1 MDDWLSLRLRLAAA
15 AVLLATPCR
24 PLIAQSQALV
34 FIEGF
39 RVHDSLSLIA
49 AESLRSEL
57 PRHLA
62 QRGPAVMS
70 TRDIDEPSPPGSP
83 MILAW
88 RGHGMM
94 SSRSPACIDAE
105 SSWTS
110 RPQRSR
116 SEFVCERRSSTDPIL
131 FGAMSRR
138 LSRSRSARGLCCWL
152 DEWPATRCS
161 ATLEQSRAD
170 GEDGVM
176 TSPDRSR
183 REFLAMSALT
193 LLGATGL
200 ARRTFDN
207 SNPDDQLL
215 YVGTYTD
222 DKRTDGVYF
231 VLMNA
236 RTGELQ
242 LIGSAN
248 VGPNPSFL
256 AIHPNGRV
264 LYAVNEVAEHN
275 GKRGGA
281 VGAYAIAAT
290 TGALTR
296 INEQSTAGAGP
307 CYVSVD
313 REGRAVLVANYD
325 AGSVALLPIHGDG
338 SLGEAQIDQHQG
350 SGPDKERQEGPH
362 AHSIV
367 ADPSN
372 RFALGADLG
381 TDRIVV
387 YRLDGQSGGLRHLL
401 ANDAQLEPGSGPR
414 HIAFHPTLPLV
425 FVASELKSS
434 VTTLRFDRERGTLAV
449 IASQSTLPTD
459 WKGKSYVA
467 DIHVDSLGRTVYVSN
482 RGHNSVAVF
491 SVQPKT
497 GALTLT
503 QVVPTGGAW
512 PRNFSL
518 DPTERWLLVANQNS
532 GSVVVFARDRESGR
546 LSETPR
552 RLAVPSPACLRFRDG
567 SAI

>member
-1 MDDWLSLRLRLAAA
+1 
-15 AVLLATPCR
+15 
-24 PLIAQSQALV
+24 
-34 FIEGF
+34 
-39 RVHDSLSLIA
+39 
-49 AESLRSEL
+49 
-57 PRHLA
+57 
-62 QRGPAVMS
+62 
-70 TRDIDEPSPPGSP
+70 
-83 MILAW
+83 
-88 RGHGMM
+88 
-94 SSRSPACIDAE
+94 
-105 SSWTS
+105 
-110 RPQRSR
+110 
-116 SEFVCERRSSTDPIL
+116 
-131 FGAMSRR
+131 
-138 LSRSRSARGLCCWL
+138 
-152 DEWPATRCS
+152 
-161 ATLEQSRAD
+161 
-170 GEDGVM
+170 
-176 TSPDRSR
+176 
-183 REFLAMSALT
+183 MSALT

-387 YRLDGQSGGLRHLL
+387 YRLDGQSGGLRHLS

-425 FVASELKSS
+425 FVASELKST